1 MVSGRLE
8 LDRVSDLIRS
18 VAAEE
23 IMPRWRNLKR
33 HEIHEKGPGD
43 QVTDADLATER
54 RLTEGLAALIP
65 GSLVVGEEAVAAD
78 EAILGHLNDPGAV
91 WIIDPVDG
99 TANFAR
105 GTDVFCVMVALV
117 KAGETVAAWIYLP
130 VDDQMALAERGSG
143 AVLDG
148 VPFEPSA
155 ETDPHRMRGSV
166 HVRYMP
172 KEKGRFVRPRLS
184 SFRSNKEFYCA
195 GHTYVHMARGDLD
208 HALFWRTK
216 CWDHAM
222 GALIVTEAGGRVAFL
237 DNTPY
242 RPDIKGRTG
251 LLATAQDET
260 WLMVRDILW
269 DGAPA

>member
-1 MVSGRLE
+1 MGTGSLE
-8 LDRVSDLIRS
+8 LGQVSELIRT

-23 IMPRWRNLKR
+23 IMPRWRNLEK

-54 RLTEGLAALIP
+54 RLTEGLSALIP
-65 GSLVVGEEAVAAD
+65 GSLVVGEEAVAGD
-78 EAILGHLNDPGAV
+78 ETILQRLSDPGAV

-117 KAGETVAAWIYLP
+117 QGGQTVAAWIYLP
-130 VDDQMALAERGSG
+130 VSDEMAVAERGAG
-143 AVLDG
+143 AFLDG
-148 VPFEPSA
+148 TPFTPSQ
-155 ETDPHRMRGSV
+155 ETDPMRMRASV

-184 SFRSNKEFYCA
+184 IFRSNKEFYCA
-195 GHTYVHMARGDLD
+195 GHTYIHLARGDLD
-208 HALFWRTK
+208 HAFFWRTK
-216 CWDHAM
+216 PWDHAM

-237 DNTPY
+237 NNTDY
-242 RPDIKGRTG
+242 RPDIQGRVG
-251 LLATAQDET
+251 LLATAQDAT
-260 WLMVRDILW
+260 WLTVRDILW